1 MANRVFQQPQINL
14 SPENEPKFFVSM
26 ESFFAFSFWL
36 AEELTDLVAE
46 HELRERQ
53 SKLRNVVRKTSQRS
67 QSIVPRTQA

>member
-14 SPENEPKFFVSM
+14 GPENEPKFFVSM

-46 HELRERQ
+46 HEFRERQ
-53 SKLRNVVRKTSQRS
+53 TKLQSVARKASQRS
-67 QSIVPRTQA
+67 QAIVPRTQA